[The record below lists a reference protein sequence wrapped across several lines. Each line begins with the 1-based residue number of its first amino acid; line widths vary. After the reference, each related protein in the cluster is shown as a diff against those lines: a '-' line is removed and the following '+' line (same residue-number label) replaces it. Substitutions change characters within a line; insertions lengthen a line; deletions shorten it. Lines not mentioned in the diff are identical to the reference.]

1 MNLYTALLTAGRAV
15 LDASSYDEDVAARK
29 SLREAV
35 ESAERLE
42 IKDWPLPLVI
52 NAKAAEKAKAD
63 YARVRSTV
71 GGPPWSDLQPSEKQ
85 ARIQAATDSEI
96 YFQHASQIARNK
108 HESRSPDG
116 DGHDRRSVHD
126 TEKASTCAQGR
137 SKTTLMLDSSSA
149 EAGSEPADS
158 HSLFDHVS
166 AVARREAAR
175 VLSRKG
181 GQ

>member
-15 LDASSYDEDVAARK
+15 LDATCYEEDVAARK

-42 IKDWPLPLVI
+42 MKDWPQPLI
-52 NAKAAEKAKAD
+52 LNAQAAERAKAD

-71 GGPPWSDLQPSEKQ
+71 GGPEWADLQPSEKQ

-96 YFQHASQIARNK
+96 YFQHAS
-108 HESRSPDG
+108 
-116 DGHDRRSVHD
+116 
-126 TEKASTCAQGR
+126 
-137 SKTTLMLDSSSA
+137 
-149 EAGSEPADS
+149 
-158 HSLFDHVS
+158 

>member
-15 LDASSYDEDVAARK
+15 LDATCYEEDVAARR

-42 IKDWPLPLVI
+42 TRDWPLPLVI
-52 NAKAAEKAKAD
+52 NAQAAEKAKAD

-71 GGPPWSDLQPSEKQ
+71 GGPEWSDLQPSEKQ

-96 YFQHASQIARNK
+96 YFQHANQI
-108 HESRSPDG
+108 
-116 DGHDRRSVHD
+116 
-126 TEKASTCAQGR
+126 
-137 SKTTLMLDSSSA
+137 
-149 EAGSEPADS
+149 
-158 HSLFDHVS
+158 
-166 AVARREAAR
+166 ARREAER